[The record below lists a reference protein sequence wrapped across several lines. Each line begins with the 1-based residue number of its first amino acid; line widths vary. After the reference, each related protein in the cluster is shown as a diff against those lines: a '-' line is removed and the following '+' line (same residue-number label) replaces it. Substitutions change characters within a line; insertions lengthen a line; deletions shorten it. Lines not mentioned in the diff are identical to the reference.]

1 MNRRDFLVQSA
12 LSAAALSSLGRPAAA
27 KAAEARSIFEQVRAG
42 RPLEG
47 VDAIDAHAHF
57 DVISGDLIWPL
68 GVDAL
73 ETDSRRCGIGLTVV
87 SPFEGFMATSADQL
101 RVAHDACVEAVA
113 KYNKSLRAYL
123 VFQPH
128 LLKASTAEMKRAL
141 EPGSPFVGFKLH
153 GDIDR
158 YPADGPNY
166 QPVFEFANEHGLPVL
181 YHQWGG
187 LERVA
192 STLPK
197 YPRLNMIIAHLG
209 LWTSPDSLG
218 TYLKALPNLYTDTCS
233 SALPYGR
240 LERFVAEAGAKKIL
254 FGTDATYLAVG
265 PQIAKVA
272 FARIS
277 EEEKS
282 LIFGGNARRIFGS
295 RLPSRD

>member
-27 KAAEARSIFEQVRAG
+27 KAAEPRSIFEQVRAG
-42 RPLEG
+42 RPLKG

-68 GVDAL
+68 GVDML
-73 ETDSRRCGIGLTVV
+73 EVDSRRCGIGLTVV

-166 QPVFEFANEHGLPVL
+166 QPVFEFANEPIPVAPRSPMGV
-181 YHQWGG
+181 WSASWPRR
-187 LERVA
+187 ERKKSCLA
-192 STLPK
+192 PT
-197 YPRLNMIIAHLG
+197 PR
-209 LWTSPDSLG
+209 TSRS
-218 TYLKALPNLYTDTCS
+218 
-233 SALPYGR
+233 GR
-240 LERFVAEAGAKKIL
+240 
-254 FGTDATYLAVG
+254 
-265 PQIAKVA
+265 
-272 FARIS
+272 
-277 EEEKS
+277 
-282 LIFGGNARRIFGS
+282 
-295 RLPSRD
+295 RLPRWPSPESRKKRNA